1 MRTWKS
7 IFMMLLAIMSLPS
20 CRIRTSKSESSDN
33 MDSCVREQYDV
44 LTKTYNYGEQQ
55 ITSHTIDLETVEG
68 TYRVSLDIMLKDNT
82 YEYDYVT
89 ISDLVTDEIVTVS
102 HICGVISAFLDI
114 DKKFGDGRI
123 DDDVEL
129 NCYGL
134 KSAQLG
140 SALELEYE
148 GPYGGDPWYLS
159 ICESDCEVEIPGPYF
174 KKLIS
179 ILKTLENKIKY

>member
-7 IFMMLLAIMSLPS
+7 IFMMFLAIMSLSS
-20 CRIRTSKSESSDN
+20 CRSRTSKSESSDD
-33 MDSCVREQYDV
+33 MDSYVREQYDV
-44 LTKTYNYGEQQ
+44 LTKTYKYGERQR
-55 ITSHTIDLETVEG
+55 TSHTIDLETIEG
-68 TYRVSLDIMLKDNT
+68 TYRVSLDIILKDNA
-82 YEYDYVT
+82 YVCDYVT
-89 ISDLVTDEIVTVS
+89 ITDLVTDEIVTVS
-102 HICGVISAFLDI
+102 NIRGVISAFLDI

-123 DDDVEL
+123 DDYVEL

-148 GPYGGDPWYLS
+148 GPYDGDSWYLS
-159 ICESDCEVEIPGPYF
+159 ICDSDCEVEIPGPYF

-179 ILKTLENKIKY
+179 ILKTLENKI